1 MLSEILNPGSRKTNT
16 PQQNLKNTTG
26 VPPIPTLQGLSFL
39 FKHHILHF
47 HKHNCSPC
55 TLLYLISSGSHYL
68 LRFIHTTACS
78 NGSVILIAVY
88 YSILWTAY

>member
-47 HKHNCSPC
+47 HIARQFFFFCPLSVN
-55 TLLYLISSGSHYL
+55 LYFTGGFRTVVCLTNSLMSSSRY
-68 LRFIHTTACS
+68 
-78 NGSVILIAVY
+78 
-88 YSILWTAY
+88 